1 MAKRL
6 MGIVVLGCPSVIQGT
21 ASRMFEQRVAA
32 SFQLYE
38 ANKQHNPLI
47 LCTGYHIPGSSE
59 AQARALRKSLISKGV
74 PEENIVVEEKS
85 RSTLENAVMSKPIL
99 DAYGVK
105 DVAVVTN
112 KFHVD
117 RSRYIFESMCQGYN
131 LKFEAAPDGVT
142 KEQLYELTKL
152 ENRKMVNLRPK
163 MIHMTAGP

>member
-1 MAKRL
+1 
-6 MGIVVLGCPSVIQGT
+6 MGINNLFKRII
-21 ASRMFEQRVAA
+21 
-32 SFQLYE
+32 
-38 ANKQHNPLI
+38 H
-47 LCTGYHIPGSSE
+47 PGSSE

-117 RSRYIFESMCQGYN
+117 RSRYSLLNYFHSY
-131 LKFEAAPDGVT
+131 
-142 KEQLYELTKL
+142 
-152 ENRKMVNLRPK
+152 
-163 MIHMTAGP
+163 